1 MKRKV
6 LLVEDNPQNRY
17 LLTFLLEKCGYEVVC
32 AEDGEAAVEAVPVH
46 RPDVILMDVQLPKMD
61 GYEATRRIKSDER
74 FASIPVLALTAH
86 SMKGD
91 RARALE
97 AGCDDYLTKPVDVDV
112 LLRRIGEVV
121 EVKPGSEMS

>member
-6 LLVEDNPQNRY
+6 LLVEDNPQNRC
-17 LLTFLLEKCGYEVVC
+17 LLTFLLEKSGYEVVS

-46 RPDVILMDVQLPKMD
+46 LPDVILMDVQLPKID

-86 SMKGD
+86 SM
-91 RARALE
+91 RATA
-97 AGCDDYLTKPVDVDV
+97 
-112 LLRRIGEVV
+112 
-121 EVKPGSEMS
+121 

>member
-17 LLTFLLEKCGYEVVC
+17 LMTFLLEKSGYEVVS
-32 AEDGEAAVEAVPVH
+32 AEDGEAAVEAVSTY
-46 RPDVILMDVQLPKMD
+46 RPDVILMDVQLPKID
-61 GYEATRRIKSDER
+61 GYEATRRIKSDAQ

-91 RARALE
+91 RAKALE
-97 AGCDDYLTKPVDVDV
+97 AGCDDYITKPVDIDV
-112 LLRRIGEVV
+112 LLRRLEDVLSA
-121 EVKPGSEMS
+121 EPRTKMS